1 MPVEQRFKHL
11 RFLQLSV
18 LVHIQAREGRLVV
31 IIDLLQVLF
40 FADGKLFLELLV
52 DLVRVAL
59 HVCHLHRLG
68 GRQLG
73 SGFQERPNELHVVG
87 EEDDALVVGQAAA
100 AVLVMVREC
109 LLDHWGQLLVDSCLC
124 LLLHLL
130 ELHAH
135 LHHCGHGVLGL
146 LDLLLHLHRH
156 RSHILHVTP
165 EDVLR
170 DLEVVFEVRCPT
182 EPGNELFVADLAV
195 LVCIRFLQ
203 HLADITGRDLAA
215 QPSEDLLQLIL
226 GDVTALVFVPSLEG
240 LQHLRLLVFPSGRA
254 CDRNF
259 AQVLPVRVELG
270 RATSHVG
277 H

>member
-18 LVHIQAREGRLVV
+18 LVHIQACEGRLVV
-31 IIDLLQVLF
+31 LIDLLQVLF
-40 FADGKLFLELLV
+40 FADGELLLELLV
-52 DLVRVAL
+52 DLARVTL
-59 HVCHLHRLG
+59 DVCHLHRLG

-73 SGFQERPNELHVVG
+73 SGFQERPDKLHVVG
-87 EEDDALVVGQAAA
+87 EENNALVVGQAAA
-100 AVLVMVREC
+100 AVLVMVREG
-109 LLDHWGQLLVDSCLC
+109 LLDHWGQLLVDSCLR

-135 LHHCGHGVLGL
+135 LHHCGHGVLRL

-156 RSHILHVTP
+156 RPHILHITP
-165 EDVLR
+165 EDVLG
-170 DLEVVFEVRCPT
+170 DLEVVLEVRCT
-182 EPGNELFVADLAV
+182 TKPGNELFVADLAV
-195 LVCIRFLQ
+195 LVSIRLLQ
-203 HLADITGRDLAA
+203 HLADITSRDFAA
-215 QPSEDLLQLIL
+215 QPSEDLLQLFL
-226 GDVTALVFVPSLEG
+226 GDVAALVFVPSLEG

-254 CDRNF
+254 CDRDF

-277 H
+277 R